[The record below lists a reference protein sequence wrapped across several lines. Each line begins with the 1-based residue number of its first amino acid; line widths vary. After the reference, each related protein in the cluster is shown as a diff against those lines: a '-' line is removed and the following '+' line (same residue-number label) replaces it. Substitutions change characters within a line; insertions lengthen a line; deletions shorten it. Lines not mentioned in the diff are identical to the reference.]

1 MEVKYI
7 IYIAIALFLG
17 LILGFLLN
25 RKKSDSDKTQ
35 LESKHKELDESVK
48 EPLGE
53 VLGFLLNRKKSDSDK
68 TQLEP
73 EDKELDES
81 VIESLRSTADR
92 LEAEN
97 KELKQKLSEA
107 LTSRTTDLSSDSE
120 DRVRAI
126 ESKYKALLE
135 EANQQC
141 LQLDQ
146 QLKDATRGEAS
157 ISSVQEQS
165 ALVAELKKK
174 ISNLEDEIEDLED
187 DISKWK
193 GKVSSKEQECDEL
206 NKKSE
211 EQRKEFEEKI
221 NDVRD
226 SLKEKEEELNCKM
239 ESLNFI
245 QEILSA
251 KELSTDDVNKLY
263 KRIGAF
269 ESFVKG
275 PYLDLNAHIYSNYNS
290 LTWDDKS
297 GSEAIQ
303 EKKKWVMDNCD
314 QWVASKRK
322 SWLDKKTTIAFV
334 GEFSAGKT
342 SIVNRILSQD
352 DPNIPKLPVSTKAT
366 TAIPTYIAGGNAV
379 SYSFIS
385 GDGQRKVILED
396 TFKKVSKE
404 ILDQVKGVSSLI
416 KYFVMTYQNKNLNG
430 ISILDT
436 PGFSSND
443 SEDRERTIDV
453 INECDALFWVFD
465 VNAGTINR
473 SSISVIKE
481 KLNKPLYIVIN
492 KVDTKPE
499 SEIRKVEQLIKT
511 TLAEAGLQVE
521 QFIRFSSKSPLENIM
536 APIRNVPRSESRE
549 AFVADI
555 HNDLYALL
563 DVFEKA
569 IKTSTQEIGEKTKTR
584 ESIFNGVQEGI
595 STLLFDC
602 ERLKSI
608 PTYETHFFGSDKYE
622 MSESEYSAFTELIE
636 EISGER
642 IDYIIGKVDESLDA
656 TAEIENEYS
665 WQSSLQSSF
674 RNIDDCWESYKKIT
688 KEL

>member
-1 MEVKYI
+1 MEIKYI
-7 IYIAIALFLG
+7 IYIAIALLLG
-17 LILGFLLN
+17 VILGFLLN

-35 LESKHKELDESVK
+35 LESKHKELDESVI
-48 EPLGE
+48 EP
-53 VLGFLLNRKKSDSDK
+53 
-68 TQLEP
+68 
-73 EDKELDES
+73 
-81 VIESLRSTADR
+81 LRSTADR

-107 LTSRTTDLSSDSE
+107 LTSRTTDSSSDSE
-120 DRVRAI
+120 DRIRAI

-146 QLKDATRGEAS
+146 QLKDAVRGEAF
-157 ISSVQEQS
+157 IPPAQEQS

-174 ISNLEDEIEDLED
+174 ISKLEDDLEGFEDEIEDLKKD
-187 DISKWK
+187 LSKSK
-193 GKVSSKEQECDEL
+193 DKVTSKEQENEKL
-206 NKKSE
+206 NKELEKSKKEGE
-211 EQRKEFEEKI
+211 ELEEKLSS
-221 NDVRD
+221 VRD
-226 SLKEKEEELNCKM
+226 TLADKVEELNSKM

-245 QEILSA
+245 QAILSA
-251 KELSTDDVNKLY
+251 KELNTDDVNKLY

-275 PYLDLNAHIYSNYNS
+275 PYLDLNAHLYSNYNS

-297 GSEAIQ
+297 GSEALQ

-352 DPNIPKLPVSTKAT
+352 NPNIPKLPVSTKAT

-385 GDGQRKVILED
+385 GDGQRKEILED

-416 KYFVMTYQNKNLNG
+416 MYFVMTYQNKNLNG

-511 TLAEAGLQVE
+511 TLEEAGLQVE

-549 AFVADI
+549 AFVSDI
-555 HNDLYALL
+555 HNDLKNFLERF
-563 DVFEKA
+563 DEA
-569 IKTSTQEIGEKTKTR
+569 IRTSTQEIGEKTKTR
-584 ESIFNGVQEGI
+584 ESIFNGIQEGI
-595 STLLFDC
+595 SSLLFDC
-602 ERLKSI
+602 EKLKSI

>member
-1 MEVKYI
+1 MEIKYI
-7 IYIAIALFLG
+7 IYIAIALLLG
-17 LILGFLLN
+17 VILGFLLN

-35 LESKHKELDESVK
+35 LESKHKELDESV
-48 EPLGE
+48 
-53 VLGFLLNRKKSDSDK
+53 
-68 TQLEP
+68 
-73 EDKELDES
+73 
-81 VIESLRSTADR
+81 IESLRSTADR
-92 LEAEN
+92 FEAEN

-107 LTSRTTDLSSDSE
+107 LVSRTMDSSSDVE
-120 DRVRAI
+120 DRIRAI

-146 QLKDATRGEAS
+146 QLKDATRSGAPIPPE
-157 ISSVQEQS
+157 QEQS

-174 ISNLEDEIEDLED
+174 ISKLKDEIEGLED
-187 DISKWK
+187 DISGLK
-193 GKVSSKEQECDEL
+193 GKVNSKEQECDEL

-211 EQRKEFEEKI
+211 EQRKEFEEKL
-221 NDVRD
+221 NYVRD
-226 SLKEKEEELNCKM
+226 SLKEKEEELNSKM

-245 QEILSA
+245 QAILSA
-251 KELSTDDVNKLY
+251 KELSSDDVNKLY
-263 KRIGAF
+263 KRIGSF

-275 PYLDLNAHIYSNYNS
+275 PYLDLNAHLYSNYNS
-290 LTWDDKS
+290 LTWGENS

-352 DPNIPKLPVSTKAT
+352 NPNIPKLPVSTKAT

-385 GDGQRKVILED
+385 GDGQRKEILED

-549 AFVADI
+549 AFVSDI
-555 HNDLYALL
+555 HNDLKNFLERF
-563 DVFEKA
+563 DEA
-569 IKTSTQEIGEKTKTR
+569 IRTSTQEIGEKIKTR
-584 ESIFNGVQEGI
+584 EGIFNGIQEGI
-595 STLLFDC
+595 SSLLFDC

-608 PTYETHFFGSDKYE
+608 PKYETHFFGSDKYE

>member
-1 MEVKYI
+1 MEIKYI
-7 IYIAIALFLG
+7 IYIAIALLLG
-17 LILGFLLN
+17 VI
-25 RKKSDSDKTQ
+25 
-35 LESKHKELDESVK
+35 
-48 EPLGE
+48 
-53 VLGFLLNRKKSDSDK
+53 LGFLLNRKKSDSDK

-81 VIESLRSTADR
+81 VIEPLRSTADR
-92 LEAEN
+92 LETEN

-107 LTSRTTDLSSDSE
+107 LASRTTDLSSDVE
-120 DRVRAI
+120 DRIRVI

-146 QLKDATRGEAS
+146 QLKDATRGGAS
-157 ISSVQEQS
+157 IPPAQEQS

-174 ISNLEDEIEDLED
+174 ISDLED
-187 DISKWK
+187 DLEDREEKIEDLK
-193 GKVSSKEQECDEL
+193 GKLSKSEDKVTSKEQENEGLEKEL
-206 NKKSE
+206 KKCKKEGE
-211 EQRKEFEEKI
+211 ELEEKLSS
-221 NDVRD
+221 VRD

-251 KELSTDDVNKLY
+251 KDLSNDDVNKLY

-275 PYLDLNAHIYSNYNS
+275 PYLDLNAHLYTNYNS

-352 DPNIPKLPVSTKAT
+352 NPDIPKLPVSTKAT

-385 GDGQRKVILED
+385 GDGQRKIILED

-536 APIRNVPRSESRE
+536 ASIRNVPRSESRE
-549 AFVADI
+549 AFVSDI
-555 HNDLYALL
+555 HNDLK
-563 DVFEKA
+563 DFPRVFDEAIRTSAQEIREKA
-569 IKTSTQEIGEKTKTR
+569 KTINGIKD
-584 ESIFNGVQEGI
+584 GI
-595 STLLFDC
+595 EQGIKDLKNDC
-602 ERLKSI
+602 DKLSNI
-608 PTYETHFFGSDKYE
+608 PTYETHFFGSNKFE
-622 MSESEYSAFTELIE
+622 MSENEYLAFSELIE

-642 IDYIIGKVDESLDA
+642 IDYIIGKVDESLGA

>member
-1 MEVKYI
+1 MEIKYF

-25 RKKSDSDKTQ
+25 RKKSESDKTQ
-35 LESKHKELDESVK
+35 LESKHKELDESVI
-48 EPLGE
+48 EPL
-53 VLGFLLNRKKSDSDK
+53 
-68 TQLEP
+68 
-73 EDKELDES
+73 
-81 VIESLRSTADR
+81 RSIADR

-97 KELKQKLSEA
+97 KELKHKLSEA

-141 LQLDQ
+141 SQLDQ
-146 QLKDATRGEAS
+146 QLKDAVRGEAS
-157 ISSVQEQS
+157 ISSAQEQS

-187 DISKWK
+187 DISEWK

-211 EQRKEFEEKI
+211 EQRKKFEEKI

-226 SLKEKEEELNCKM
+226 SLKVKEEELNCKM

-251 KELSTDDVNKLY
+251 KELSSDDVNKLY

-275 PYLDLNAHIYSNYNS
+275 PYLDLNAHLYSNYNS

-297 GSEAIQ
+297 GSEALQ

-352 DPNIPKLPVSTKAT
+352 NPNIPKLPVSTKAT

-385 GDGQRKVILED
+385 GDGQRKEILED

-481 KLNKPLYIVIN
+481 KLNKPLFIVIN

-511 TLAEAGLQVE
+511 TLEEAGLQVE

-555 HNDLYALL
+555 HNDLKGFLN
-563 DVFEKA
+563 VFDEA
-569 IKTSTQEIGEKTKTR
+569 IKTSTQDLGEKTKA
-584 ESIFNGVQEGI
+584 INGIKDDIVEGI
-595 STLLFDC
+595 KD
-602 ERLKSI
+602 LKDECDKLTRI

-622 MSESEYSAFTELIE
+622 MSESKFSKFLELIDR
-636 EISGER
+636 ISGER
-642 IDYIIGKVDESLDA
+642 INYIIGKVDESLDA
-656 TAEIENEYS
+656 TAEIETEYS

-674 RNIDDCWESYKKIT
+674 RNIDDCWESYEKIM
-688 KEL
+688 KELKRS

>member
-1 MEVKYI
+1 MEIKYI
-7 IYIAIALFLG
+7 IYIAIALLLG
-17 LILGFLLN
+17 VILGFLLN
-25 RKKSDSDKTQ
+25 RKKSDRDKTQ
-35 LESKHKELDESVK
+35 LESKHKELDESVI
-48 EPLGE
+48 EP
-53 VLGFLLNRKKSDSDK
+53 
-68 TQLEP
+68 
-73 EDKELDES
+73 
-81 VIESLRSTADR
+81 LRSTADR

-107 LTSRTTDLSSDSE
+107 LASRTTDSSSDSE
-120 DRVRAI
+120 DRIRVI

-141 LQLDQ
+141 CQLDQ
-146 QLKDATRGEAS
+146 QLKDAVRGGAS
-157 ISSVQEQS
+157 IPPAQEQS

-174 ISNLEDEIEDLED
+174 ISKLEDELEDLED
-187 DISKWK
+187 KISKWK
-193 GKVSSKEQECDEL
+193 GKVNSKEQENEKL
-206 NKKSE
+206 NKELEKSKKEGE
-211 EQRKEFEEKI
+211 ELEEKLSS
-221 NDVRD
+221 VRD
-226 SLKEKEEELNCKM
+226 SLADKIEELNCKM

-251 KELSTDDVNKLY
+251 KALSTDDVNKLY
-263 KRIGAF
+263 KCIGAF

-275 PYLDLNAHIYSNYNS
+275 PYLDLNAHLYSNYNS
-290 LTWDDKS
+290 LNWGDKS
-297 GSEAIQ
+297 GSEALQ

-352 DPNIPKLPVSTKAT
+352 NPNIPKLPVSTKAT

-385 GDGQRKVILED
+385 GDGQRKEILED

-473 SSISVIKE
+473 RSISVITE

-511 TLAEAGLQVE
+511 TLEEAGLQVE

-549 AFVADI
+549 AFVSDI
-555 HNDLYALL
+555 HNDLYDFLKSF
-563 DVFEKA
+563 DEA
-569 IKTSTQEIGEKTKTR
+569 IRTSAHEIGEKTKTIN
-584 ESIFNGVQEGI
+584 EIKDDIEEGI
-595 STLLFDC
+595 KDLKDEC
-602 ERLKSI
+602 DRLSSI

-622 MSESEYSAFTELIE
+622 MSEDEYSAFTELIE

-642 IDYIIGKVDESLDA
+642 INYINKKVKESLDA

-674 RNIDDCWESYKKIT
+674 RNIDDCWKSYKEIA

>member
-1 MEVKYI
+1 MEIKYI

-48 EPLGE
+48 EPL
-53 VLGFLLNRKKSDSDK
+53 
-68 TQLEP
+68 
-73 EDKELDES
+73 
-81 VIESLRSTADR
+81 RSTVDR

-97 KELKQKLSEA
+97 KELKHKLSEA

-141 LQLDQ
+141 SQLDQ
-146 QLKDATRGEAS
+146 QLKDAVRGEAS
-157 ISSVQEQS
+157 ISSAQEQS

-187 DISKWK
+187 DISEWK

-211 EQRKEFEEKI
+211 EQRKKFEEKI

-226 SLKEKEEELNCKM
+226 SLKVKEEELNCKM

-251 KELSTDDVNKLY
+251 KELSSDDVNKLY

-275 PYLDLNAHIYSNYNS
+275 PYLDLNAHLYSNYNS

-297 GSEAIQ
+297 GSEALQ

-352 DPNIPKLPVSTKAT
+352 NPNIPKLPVSTKAT

-385 GDGQRKVILED
+385 GDGQRKEILED

-499 SEIRKVEQLIKT
+499 SEIRKVEQLIKS

-555 HNDLYALL
+555 HNDLKGFLN
-563 DVFEKA
+563 VFDEA
-569 IKTSTQEIGEKTKTR
+569 IKTSTQDLGEKTKA
-584 ESIFNGVQEGI
+584 INGIKDDIVEGI
-595 STLLFDC
+595 KD
-602 ERLKSI
+602 LKDECDKLTRI

-622 MSESEYSAFTELIE
+622 MSESKFSKFLELIDR
-636 EISGER
+636 ISGER
-642 IDYIIGKVDESLDA
+642 INYIIGKVDESLDA
-656 TAEIENEYS
+656 TAEIETEYS
-665 WQSSLQSSF
+665 WQSTLQSSF
-674 RNIDDCWESYKKIT
+674 RNIDDCWESYEKIM
-688 KEL
+688 KELKRS

>member
-1 MEVKYI
+1 MEIKYF
-7 IYIAIALFLG
+7 IYIGIALLLG
-17 LILGFLLN
+17 VILGFLLN
-25 RKKSDSDKTQ
+25 RKKSNSDKTQ
-35 LESKHKELDESVK
+35 LESKHKELDESVI
-48 EPLGE
+48 EPL
-53 VLGFLLNRKKSDSDK
+53 
-68 TQLEP
+68 
-73 EDKELDES
+73 
-81 VIESLRSTADR
+81 RSIADR

-107 LTSRTTDLSSDSE
+107 LASRTTDSSSDVE
-120 DRVRAI
+120 DRIRVI

-141 LQLDQ
+141 HQLDL
-146 QLKDATRGEAS
+146 QLKDATRGGAS
-157 ISSVQEQS
+157 IPPAQEQS

-174 ISNLEDEIEDLED
+174 ISKLEDDLENFEDEIEDLKKD
-187 DISKWK
+187 LSKSK
-193 GKVSSKEQECDEL
+193 DKVTSKEQENEKL
-206 NKKSE
+206 NKELEKSKKEGE
-211 EQRKEFEEKI
+211 ELEEKLSS
-221 NDVRD
+221 VRD
-226 SLKEKEEELNCKM
+226 TLADKVEELNCKM

-275 PYLDLNAHIYSNYNS
+275 PYLDLNAHLYSNYNS

-297 GSEAIQ
+297 GSEALQ
-303 EKKKWVMDNCD
+303 EKKKWVLDNCD

-352 DPNIPKLPVSTKAT
+352 DPNIPRLPVSTKAT

-385 GDGQRKVILED
+385 GDGQRKVIWED
-396 TFKKVSKE
+396 AFKKVSKE

-443 SEDRERTIDV
+443 NEDRERTIDV

-499 SEIRKVEQLIKT
+499 SEIRKVEQLIKS

-536 APIRNVPRSESRE
+536 APIQNVPRSESRE
-549 AFVADI
+549 AFVSDI
-555 HNDLYALL
+555 HNDLKDFLR
-563 DVFEKA
+563 VFDEA
-569 IKTSTQEIGEKTKTR
+569 IKTSTQDIGEKTKTR
-584 ESIFNGVQEGI
+584 ESIFNGIQEGI
-595 STLLFDC
+595 SSLLFDC

>member
-1 MEVKYI
+1 MEIKYI
-7 IYIAIALFLG
+7 IYIAIALLLG
-17 LILGFLLN
+17 VILGFLLN

-35 LESKHKELDESVK
+35 LESKHKELDESVI
-48 EPLGE
+48 EP
-53 VLGFLLNRKKSDSDK
+53 
-68 TQLEP
+68 
-73 EDKELDES
+73 
-81 VIESLRSTADR
+81 LRSTADR

-107 LTSRTTDLSSDSE
+107 LTSRTTDSSSDSE
-120 DRVRAI
+120 DRIRAI

-146 QLKDATRGEAS
+146 QLKDAVRGEAF
-157 ISSVQEQS
+157 IPPAQEQS

-174 ISNLEDEIEDLED
+174 ISKLEDDLEGFEDEIEDLKKD
-187 DISKWK
+187 LSKSK
-193 GKVSSKEQECDEL
+193 DKVTSKEQENEKL
-206 NKKSE
+206 NKELEKSKKEGE
-211 EQRKEFEEKI
+211 ELEEKLSS
-221 NDVRD
+221 VRD
-226 SLKEKEEELNCKM
+226 TLADKVEELNSKM

-245 QEILSA
+245 QAILSA
-251 KELSTDDVNKLY
+251 KELNTDDVNKLY

-275 PYLDLNAHIYSNYNS
+275 PYLDLNAHLYSNYNS

-297 GSEAIQ
+297 GSEALQ

-352 DPNIPKLPVSTKAT
+352 NPDIPKLPVSTKAT

-385 GDGQRKVILED
+385 GDGQRKVIWED

-499 SEIRKVEQLIKT
+499 SEIRKVEQLIKS

-549 AFVADI
+549 AFVSDI
-555 HNDLYALL
+555 HNDLEDFLR
-563 DVFEKA
+563 VFDEA
-569 IKTSTQEIGEKTKTR
+569 IKTSTQDIGEKTKTR
-584 ESIFNGVQEGI
+584 ESIFNGIQEGI

-602 ERLKSI
+602 EKLKRI
-608 PTYETHFFGSDKYE
+608 PTYETHLFGSDKYE
-622 MSESEYSAFTELIE
+622 MSESKYSAFTELIE

-674 RNIDDCWESYKKIT
+674 RNIDDCWESYKKI
-688 KEL
+688 KEELRRI

>member
-1 MEVKYI
+1 MEIKYF
-7 IYIAIALFLG
+7 IYIAIALLLG
-17 LILGFLLN
+17 VILGFLLN

-35 LESKHKELDESVK
+35 LESKHKELDESVI
-48 EPLGE
+48 
-53 VLGFLLNRKKSDSDK
+53 D
-68 TQLEP
+68 Q
-73 EDKELDES
+73 
-81 VIESLRSTADR
+81 LRSTADR
-92 LEAEN
+92 LETEN

-107 LTSRTTDLSSDSE
+107 LASRTTDSSSDSE

-146 QLKDATRGEAS
+146 QLKDAVRGEVS
-157 ISSVQEQS
+157 ISSAQEQS

-174 ISNLEDEIEDLED
+174 ISDFEDDLEDREEKIEDLKKDLSKSED
-187 DISKWK
+187 
-193 GKVSSKEQECDEL
+193 KVTSKEQENEGLEKEL
-206 NKKSE
+206 KKCKKEGE
-211 EQRKEFEEKI
+211 ELEEKLSS
-221 NDVRD
+221 VRD

-251 KELSTDDVNKLY
+251 KDLSNDDVNKLY

-275 PYLDLNAHIYSNYNS
+275 PYLDLNAHLYSNYNS
-290 LTWDDKS
+290 LNWGDKS
-297 GSEAIQ
+297 GSEALQ

-352 DPNIPKLPVSTKAT
+352 NPNIPKLPVSTKAT

-385 GDGQRKVILED
+385 GDGQRKVILEN

-511 TLAEAGLQVE
+511 TLEEAGLQVE

-549 AFVADI
+549 AFVSDI
-555 HNDLYALL
+555 HNDLKNFLERF
-563 DVFEKA
+563 DEA
-569 IKTSTQEIGEKTKTR
+569 IRTSTQEINEKIKTR
-584 ESIFNGVQEGI
+584 EGIFNGVQEGI
-595 STLLFDC
+595 DSLGVDC
-602 ERLKSI
+602 EELVNI
-608 PTYETHFFGSDKYE
+608 PKFETHLFSSDKYE
-622 MSESEYSAFTELIE
+622 MSEGEFSNFLELIDR
-636 EISGER
+636 ISGER
-642 IDYIIGKVDESLDA
+642 INYIIGKVDESLDA

>member
-1 MEVKYI
+1 MEIKYI
-7 IYIAIALFLG
+7 IYIAIALLWG
-17 LILGFLLN
+17 VILGFLLN

-35 LESKHKELDESVK
+35 LESKHKELDESVI
-48 EPLGE
+48 EP
-53 VLGFLLNRKKSDSDK
+53 
-68 TQLEP
+68 
-73 EDKELDES
+73 
-81 VIESLRSTADR
+81 LRSTADR

-120 DRVRAI
+120 DRIRAI

-146 QLKDATRGEAS
+146 QLKDAVRGEAS
-157 ISSVQEQS
+157 IPPAQEQS

-174 ISNLEDEIEDLED
+174 ISKLEDDLEDFEDEIEDLKKD
-187 DISKWK
+187 LSKSK
-193 GKVSSKEQECDEL
+193 DKVTSKEQENEKL
-206 NKKSE
+206 NKELEKCKKEGE
-211 EQRKEFEEKI
+211 ELEEKLSS
-221 NDVRD
+221 VRD
-226 SLKEKEEELNCKM
+226 SLADKIEELNSKM

-245 QEILSA
+245 QKILSA
-251 KELSTDDVNKLY
+251 KELNTDDVNKLY
-263 KRIGAF
+263 KRVGAF

-275 PYLDLNAHIYSNYNS
+275 PYLDLNAHLYSNYNS
-290 LTWDDKS
+290 LTWGDKS
-297 GSEAIQ
+297 GKEAGE

-352 DPNIPKLPVSTKAT
+352 NPNIPKLPVSTKAT

-385 GDGQRKVILED
+385 GDGQRKEILED

-443 SEDRERTIDV
+443 NEDRERTIDV

-549 AFVADI
+549 AFVLDI
-555 HNDLYALL
+555 HNDLKDFLR
-563 DVFEKA
+563 VFDEA
-569 IKTSTQEIGEKTKTR
+569 IRISAQEIGEKTKAINGIKD
-584 ESIFNGVQEGI
+584 SIEEGI
-595 STLLFDC
+595 KKLKDDC
-602 ERLKSI
+602 DELSSL
-608 PTYETHFFGSDKYE
+608 PTYETHFFGSNKFE
-622 MSESEYSAFTELIE
+622 MSGDEYLVFSELIE

-642 IDYIIGKVDESLDA
+642 IDYIIGKVSESLDA

>member
-1 MEVKYI
+1 MEIKYI
-7 IYIAIALFLG
+7 IYIAIALLLG
-17 LILGFLLN
+17 VILGFLLN

-35 LESKHKELDESVK
+35 LESKHKELDESVI
-48 EPLGE
+48 EP
-53 VLGFLLNRKKSDSDK
+53 
-68 TQLEP
+68 
-73 EDKELDES
+73 
-81 VIESLRSTADR
+81 LRSTADR

-107 LTSRTTDLSSDSE
+107 LTSRTTDSSSDSE
-120 DRVRAI
+120 DRIRAI

-146 QLKDATRGEAS
+146 QLKDAVRGEAF
-157 ISSVQEQS
+157 IPPAQEQS

-174 ISNLEDEIEDLED
+174 ISKLEDDLEGFEDEIEDLKKD
-187 DISKWK
+187 LSKSK
-193 GKVSSKEQECDEL
+193 DKVTSKEQENEKL
-206 NKKSE
+206 NKELEKSKKEGE
-211 EQRKEFEEKI
+211 ELEEKLSS
-221 NDVRD
+221 VRD
-226 SLKEKEEELNCKM
+226 TLADKVEELNSKM

-245 QEILSA
+245 QAILSA
-251 KELSTDDVNKLY
+251 KELNTDDVNKLY

-275 PYLDLNAHIYSNYNS
+275 PYLDLNAHLYSNYNS

-297 GSEAIQ
+297 GPEALQ

-352 DPNIPKLPVSTKAT
+352 NPNIPKLPVSTKAT

-385 GDGQRKVILED
+385 GDGQRKEILED

-511 TLAEAGLQVE
+511 TLEEAGLQVE

-549 AFVADI
+549 AFVSDI
-555 HNDLYALL
+555 HNDLKNFLERF
-563 DVFEKA
+563 DEA
-569 IKTSTQEIGEKTKTR
+569 IRTSTQEIGEKTKTR
-584 ESIFNGVQEGI
+584 ESIFNGIQEGI
-595 STLLFDC
+595 SSLLFDC
-602 ERLKSI
+602 EKLKSI
-608 PTYETHFFGSDKYE
+608 PIYETHFFGSDKYE

>member
-1 MEVKYI
+1 MEIKYF
-7 IYIAIALFLG
+7 IYIGIALLLG
-17 LILGFLLN
+17 VILGFLLN

-35 LESKHKELDESVK
+35 LESKHKELDESVI
-48 EPLGE
+48 EP
-53 VLGFLLNRKKSDSDK
+53 
-68 TQLEP
+68 
-73 EDKELDES
+73 
-81 VIESLRSTADR
+81 LRSTADR

-107 LTSRTTDLSSDSE
+107 LASRTRDLSSDSE

-146 QLKDATRGEAS
+146 QLKDAVRGEVS
-157 ISSVQEQS
+157 ISSAQEQS

-174 ISNLEDEIEDLED
+174 ISDFEDDLEDREEKIEDLKEKLSKSED
-187 DISKWK
+187 
-193 GKVSSKEQECDEL
+193 KVTSKEQENEGLEKEL
-206 NKKSE
+206 KKCKKEGE
-211 EQRKEFEEKI
+211 ELEEKLSS
-221 NDVRD
+221 VRD

-251 KELSTDDVNKLY
+251 KDLSNDDVNKLY

-275 PYLDLNAHIYSNYNS
+275 PYLDLNAHLYTNYNS

-297 GSEAIQ
+297 GSEALQ

-352 DPNIPKLPVSTKAT
+352 NPNIPKLPVSTKAT

-385 GDGQRKVILED
+385 GDGQRKVILEN

-555 HNDLYALL
+555 HNDLNGFL
-563 DVFEKA
+563 DVFDEA
-569 IKTSTQEIGEKTKTR
+569 IKTSTQEINEKIKTR
-584 ESIFNGVQEGI
+584 EGIFNGVHEGI
-595 STLLFDC
+595 DSLHGDC
-602 ERLKSI
+602 EELVNI
-608 PTYETHFFGSDKYE
+608 PRFETHLFSSDKYE
-622 MSESEYSAFTELIE
+622 MSEGEFSSFVELIDR
-636 EISGER
+636 ISEER
-642 IDYIIGKVDESLDA
+642 INYIIGKVGESLDA

>member
-1 MEVKYI
+1 MEIKYI
-7 IYIAIALFLG
+7 IYIAIALLLG
-17 LILGFLLN
+17 VILGFLLN
-25 RKKSDSDKTQ
+25 RKKSNSDKTQ
-35 LESKHKELDESVK
+35 LESKHKELDESVI
-48 EPLGE
+48 EPL
-53 VLGFLLNRKKSDSDK
+53 
-68 TQLEP
+68 
-73 EDKELDES
+73 
-81 VIESLRSTADR
+81 RSIADR

-107 LTSRTTDLSSDSE
+107 LASRTTDSSSDVE
-120 DRVRAI
+120 DRIRVI

-141 LQLDQ
+141 HQLDL
-146 QLKDATRGEAS
+146 QLKDATRGGAS
-157 ISSVQEQS
+157 IPPAQEQS

-174 ISNLEDEIEDLED
+174 ISKLEDDLENFEDEIEDLKKD
-187 DISKWK
+187 LSKSK
-193 GKVSSKEQECDEL
+193 DKVTSKEQENEKL
-206 NKKSE
+206 NKELEKSKKEGE
-211 EQRKEFEEKI
+211 ELEEKLSS
-221 NDVRD
+221 VRD
-226 SLKEKEEELNCKM
+226 TLADKVEELNCKM

-275 PYLDLNAHIYSNYNS
+275 PYLDLNAHLYSNYNS

-297 GSEAIQ
+297 GSEALQ
-303 EKKKWVMDNCD
+303 EKKKWVLDNCD

-352 DPNIPKLPVSTKAT
+352 DPNIPRLPVSTKAT

-385 GDGQRKVILED
+385 GDGQRKVIWED

-443 SEDRERTIDV
+443 NEDRERTIDV

-499 SEIRKVEQLIKT
+499 SEIRKVEQLIKS

-536 APIRNVPRSESRE
+536 APIQNVPRSESRE
-549 AFVADI
+549 AFVSDI
-555 HNDLYALL
+555 HNDLKDFLR
-563 DVFEKA
+563 VFDEA
-569 IKTSTQEIGEKTKTR
+569 IKTSTQDIGEKTKTR
-584 ESIFNGVQEGI
+584 ESIFNGIQEGI
-595 STLLFDC
+595 SSLLFDC

>member
-1 MEVKYI
+1 MEIKYI
-7 IYIAIALFLG
+7 IYIAIALLLG
-17 LILGFLLN
+17 VILGFLLN

-35 LESKHKELDESVK
+35 LESKHKELDESVI
-48 EPLGE
+48 EP
-53 VLGFLLNRKKSDSDK
+53 
-68 TQLEP
+68 
-73 EDKELDES
+73 
-81 VIESLRSTADR
+81 LRSTADR

-107 LTSRTTDLSSDSE
+107 LTSRTTDSSSDSE
-120 DRVRAI
+120 DRIRAI

-146 QLKDATRGEAS
+146 QLKDAVRGEAS
-157 ISSVQEQS
+157 IPPAQEQS

-174 ISNLEDEIEDLED
+174 ISKLEDDLEGFEDEIEDLKKD
-187 DISKWK
+187 LSKSK
-193 GKVSSKEQECDEL
+193 DKVTSKEQENEKL
-206 NKKSE
+206 NKELEKSKKEGE
-211 EQRKEFEEKI
+211 ELEEKLSS
-221 NDVRD
+221 VRD
-226 SLKEKEEELNCKM
+226 TLADKVEELNSKM

-245 QEILSA
+245 QAILSA
-251 KELSTDDVNKLY
+251 KELNTDDVNKLY

-275 PYLDLNAHIYSNYNS
+275 PYLDLNAHLYSNYNS

-297 GSEAIQ
+297 GSEALQ

-352 DPNIPKLPVSTKAT
+352 NPNIPKLPVSTKAT

-385 GDGQRKVILED
+385 GDGQRKEILED

-511 TLAEAGLQVE
+511 TLEEAGLQVE

-549 AFVADI
+549 AFVSDI
-555 HNDLYALL
+555 HNDLKNFLERF
-563 DVFEKA
+563 DEA
-569 IKTSTQEIGEKTKTR
+569 IRTSTQEIGEKTKTR
-584 ESIFNGVQEGI
+584 ESIFNGIQEGI

>member
-1 MEVKYI
+1 MEIKYI
-7 IYIAIALFLG
+7 IYIAIALLLG
-17 LILGFLLN
+17 VILGFLLN
-25 RKKSDSDKTQ
+25 RKKSDDKTQ
-35 LESKHKELDESVK
+35 LESKHKELDESVI
-48 EPLGE
+48 EP
-53 VLGFLLNRKKSDSDK
+53 
-68 TQLEP
+68 
-73 EDKELDES
+73 
-81 VIESLRSTADR
+81 LRSTADR

-97 KELKQKLSEA
+97 KELRQKLSEA
-107 LTSRTTDLSSDSE
+107 LASRIMDSSSDVE
-120 DRVRAI
+120 DRIRVI

-146 QLKDATRGEAS
+146 QLKDAVRGEVS
-157 ISSVQEQS
+157 IPPAQEQT

-174 ISNLEDEIEDLED
+174 ISKLEDDLEDFEDEIEDLKKD
-187 DISKWK
+187 LSKSK
-193 GKVSSKEQECDEL
+193 DKVTSKEQENEKL
-206 NKKSE
+206 NKELEKCKKEGE
-211 EQRKEFEEKI
+211 ELEEKLSS
-221 NDVRD
+221 VRD
-226 SLKEKEEELNCKM
+226 SLADKVEELNSKM

-251 KELSTDDVNKLY
+251 KELSTDYENKLY

-275 PYLDLNAHIYSNYNS
+275 PYLDLNAHLYSNYNS
-290 LTWDDKS
+290 LTWGDKS
-297 GSEAIQ
+297 GKEAGE

-385 GDGQRKVILED
+385 GDGQRKEILED

-549 AFVADI
+549 VFVADI
-555 HNDLYALL
+555 HNDLKEFLECF
-563 DVFEKA
+563 DKA
-569 IKTSTQEIGEKTKTR
+569 IRTSTQEIGEKTKAINGIKD
-584 ESIFNGVQEGI
+584 SIEEGI
-595 STLLFDC
+595 KKLKDDC
-602 ERLKSI
+602 DELSSL
-608 PTYETHFFGSDKYE
+608 PTYETHFFGSNKFE
-622 MSESEYSAFTELIE
+622 MSEDEYLAFSELIE

-642 IDYIIGKVDESLDA
+642 INYIIGKVNESLDA

-674 RNIDDCWESYKKIT
+674 RNIDDCWKSYKKIT